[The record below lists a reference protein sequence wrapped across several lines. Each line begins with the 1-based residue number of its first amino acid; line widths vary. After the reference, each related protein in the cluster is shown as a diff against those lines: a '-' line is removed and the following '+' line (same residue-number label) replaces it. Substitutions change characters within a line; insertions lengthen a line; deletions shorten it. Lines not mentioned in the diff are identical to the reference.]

1 MDLNNLKD
9 ENVKALF
16 KVLAPEFYPQM
27 GDSWAVYLN
36 GLGDAERLRIFT
48 VVHNCL
54 KALGADR
61 WQDKMFLNRDNRE
74 GAEILR
80 RYTRPDND

>member
-1 MDLNNLKD
+1 MNLEHLKD

-16 KVLAPEFYPQM
+16 KVLAPEFYPTM
-27 GDSWAVYLN
+27 GDSWPVYINSL
-36 GLGDAERLRIFT
+36 DAEARVHIFT
-48 VVHNCL
+48 VVHKCL
-54 KALGADR
+54 KALGADN
-61 WQDKMFLNRDNRE
+61 WQDKMFLNRDQHE